1 MSELEEKKKRKKRK
15 KAGTESSKES
25 SLRDW
30 FKRKGAKG
38 KKGGWVDCN
47 APDGKGGYKSC
58 GRGSGEKRKKYPA
71 CRPTPAACKERGRG
85 KSWGKKG
92 SKKKRNEGMELTTE
106 EIRQMIVEELQAVL
120 DEKRKNRKKRIRS
133 KGKRDACYHKV
144 RSRYKV
150 WPSAYASGA
159 LVKCR
164 KVGAKNWGNKS
175 KKNENLDEEFIPGG
189 EASKYG
195 QIPVEAMIV
204 AIADEHGVDPEKI
217 REQFEMGVEE
227 EMEHAQ
233 EEAIAHEIALDHLVE
248 DPEYYTKLDKA
259 NLEES
264 EFKPHE
270 MFDPKTGKKEK
281 TKVEKDHHRLAKKGY
296 VHVDPKDIEKILN
309 DEGGAAGLDPFLDE
323 LGKELEDEIIKALKG
338 MTNVGQHKSG
348 DYILA
353 DDEEIKVVSEALQY
367 HLDHGVGVD
376 KNVFRPGSQKFYAVF
391 REARKLFKEGKY
403 KPHNRE
409 EQEMLESDLGE
420 FGLYEGEKVPLDSPM
435 LNEKKDPPL
444 NKPMKNSGGGKK
456 YKVYVRNPKTG
467 RIKMITYGDSKGGL
481 KGNWNN
487 AEARKSFAARHNC
500 ADKKDKMKA
509 GYWACRAHKH
519 FGKNVPGRF
528 W

>member
-1 MSELEEKKKRKKRK
+1 
-15 KAGTESSKES
+15 
-25 SLRDW
+25 
-30 FKRKGAKG
+30 
-38 KKGGWVDCN
+38 
-47 APDGKGGYKSC
+47 
-58 GRGSGEKRKKYPA
+58 
-71 CRPTPAACKERGRG
+71 
-85 KSWGKKG
+85 
-92 SKKKRNEGMELTTE
+92 MELTTE
-106 EIRQMIVEELQAVL
+106 DIRRIIVEELEAFL
-120 DEKRKNRKKRIRS
+120 EEAESKK
-133 KGKRDACYHKV
+133 DACYHKV
-144 RSRYKV
+144 KSRYKV

-175 KKNENLDEEFIPGG
+175 KKNENIDEEFIPGG

-204 AIADEHGVDPEKI
+204 AIAEEHGVAPEKI
-217 REQFEMGVEE
+217 KEQFDMGVEE

-233 EEAIAHEIALDHLVE
+233 EEAIAQEIALDHLVE

-259 NLEES
+259 NLEE
-264 EFKPHE
+264 
-270 MFDPKTGKKEK
+270 T
-281 TKVEKDHHRLAKKGY
+281 
-296 VHVDPKDIEKILN
+296 I
-309 DEGGAAGLDPFLDE
+309 
-323 LGKELEDEIIKALKG
+323 
-338 MTNVGQHKSG
+338 
-348 DYILA
+348 
-353 DDEEIKVVSEALQY
+353 SEALQY

-403 KPHNRE
+403 KPHNGE
-409 EQEMLESDLGE
+409 EREMLESDLGE

-467 RIKMITYGDSKGGL
+467 RIKMITYGDAKGGL

-500 ADKKDKMKA
+500 AEKKDKMKA